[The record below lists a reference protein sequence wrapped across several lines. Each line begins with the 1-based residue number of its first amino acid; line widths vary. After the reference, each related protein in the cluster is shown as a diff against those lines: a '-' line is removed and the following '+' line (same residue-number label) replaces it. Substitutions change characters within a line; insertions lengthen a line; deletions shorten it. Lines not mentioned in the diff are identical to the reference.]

1 MSEPNAGSDVVS
13 MRTKAVKKGDK
24 WILNGSKCWF
34 VFSHGFRV
42 RAYGRITNAPL
53 SSTFLIYAKTGT
65 EGPASKGLTAFIVE
79 RSSKGFEVGEHLDK
93 FGVSLFCLRSAGAD
107 GRCEDLLLQSYSL
120 IMSRYPMVR

>member
-13 MRTKAVKKGDK
+13 MRTKAVKQGDK
-24 WILNGSKCWF
+24 WILNGSKCWS
-34 VFSHGFRV
+34 VPCSSSIEEELK
-42 RAYGRITNAPL
+42 YRITNAPL

-93 FGVSLFCLRSAGAD
+93 FGVSTWI
-107 GRCEDLLLQSYSL
+107 GRGRVLMIDERISYC
-120 IMSRYPMVR
+120 

>member
-34 VFSHGFRV
+34 VSSQSCGEG
-42 RAYGRITNAPL
+42 ADGRITNAPL

-93 FGVSLFCLRSAGAD
+93 FGVSLSSFNGRVLMIDARITNCRAILR
-107 GRCEDLLLQSYSL
+107 
-120 IMSRYPMVR
+120 